1 MNGAVGRHCVHA
13 FTLALVIGILG
24 AGAIR
29 RVALALTTRLGAAP
43 GASWLSVPLLRRVAA
58 PARSAERSVRDVP
71 GMNTLVDAT
80 PLAKLLPT

>member
-1 MNGAVGRHCVHA
+1 MNGTVGRHCVHA

-58 PARSAERSVRDVP
+58 PARSAERSVRVP